1 MPEHTPREAFR
12 RGVIELLPLAPGVF
26 AWGLV
31 TGVAMVKSGLTVAQA
46 LGLSLA
52 AYAGS
57 AQLAA
62 LPLIAAAAPLWLVTA
77 TALVVNL
84 RFVVYSAMI
93 RGQFAHLPPA
103 RRALLGYLVG
113 DVMLARFMTLVQQE
127 PGYPHRVA
135 YYAGSAIANWL
146 AWQVSSIAG
155 ILAADAIPAAWGLEL
170 AGTLAL
176 IALVVPLCAR
186 APALGGVLVAGVV
199 ALLAHELP
207 LRLGLA
213 LAIICGMAAALALEA
228 ALEGRSGDGDSDSRG
243 SA

>member
-1 MPEHTPREAFR
+1 MTEPTPRDAFR
-12 RGVIELLPLAPGVF
+12 RGLRELLPLAPGVF

-31 TGVAMVKSGLTVAQA
+31 TGVAMVKSGLSVPQA

-62 LPLIAAAAPLWLVTA
+62 LPLIASAAPIWLVTA

-84 RFVVYSAMI
+84 RFVVYSAMT
-93 RGQFAHLPPA
+93 RGYFAHLPAP

-113 DVMLARFMTLVQQE
+113 DVMLARFMDLVQRE
-127 PGYPHRVA
+127 PTYPHRVA
-135 YYAGSAIANWL
+135 YYAGGAISNW
-146 AWQVSSIAG
+146 AVWQVSSIAG

-186 APALGGVLVAGVV
+186 LPALGGVVVSGVV
-199 ALLAHELP
+199 ALLAHDLP

-213 LAIICGMAAALALEA
+213 LAIVCGMAAALALEA
-228 ALEGRSGDGDSDSRG
+228 AADE
-243 SA
+243 

>member
-1 MPEHTPREAFR
+1 MR
-12 RGVIELLPLAPGVF
+12 ELLPLTPGVF

-46 LGLSLA
+46 LGLSLL

-62 LPLIAAAAPLWLVTA
+62 LPLIATAAPLWLVTA

-93 RGQFAHLPPA
+93 REHFAHLPAA

-113 DVMLARFMTLVQQE
+113 DVMLARFTALVQQE
-127 PGYPHRVA
+127 PDYPRVA
-135 YYAGSAIANWL
+135 YYAGGAIANWIV
-146 AWQVSSIAG
+146 WQVSSIVG
-155 ILAADAIPAAWGLEL
+155 ILAADAIPATWGLEL

-186 APALGGVLVAGVV
+186 APALAGVAVAALVA
-199 ALLAHELP
+199 LIAHPLP

-213 LAIICGMAAALALEA
+213 LAIVCGMGAALALEA
-228 ALEGRSGDGDSDSRG
+228 FMDRRGGDRRG
-243 SA
+243 HA